1 MTTLETI
8 IKKAKNIPVLPQVTS
23 KLLAVF
29 SDAKVQAKDVS
40 RIIESDQSLA
50 VQVLKQA
57 NSPFYGFPSRIS
69 TLQHA
74 IVLMGFNAIKNL
86 AIGSSVTRMKRT
98 GASHILSSEQFWEH
112 SLGVGIGARAIGKE
126 IGYPCPEEL
135 LAAGLLHDTG
145 KLILSD
151 SFPREYG
158 EVVKEA
164 EEKGE
169 EIFRPEKRVL
179 GGSHDD
185 VGGWFTRENRFP
197 CILKACVKYHHTPC
211 SEVADEFSS
220 AVKIIHLADQLCKHL
235 GIGWAGGN
243 TCSGEI
249 DDACRNVGLT
259 FESKEKVT
267 TILKAEVTEAKEFFG
282 ISTPLKSGAC

>member
-1 MTTLETI
+1 MNTI
-8 IKKAKNIPVLPQVTS
+8 EGLIKKAKNIPSLPQVTS
-23 KLLAVF
+23 KLLTVF
-29 SDAKVQAKDVS
+29 DDANSQAKDVG

-50 VQVLKQA
+50 AQVLKQA
-57 NSPFYGFPSRIS
+57 NSPFYGFPGRIS

-98 GASHILSSEQFWEH
+98 GASAILGSEQFWEH
-112 SLGVGIGARAIGKE
+112 SLGVGVGARAIGKE

-151 SFPREYG
+151 SFPKEYE

-164 EEKGE
+164 EERGE
-169 EIFRPEKRVL
+169 EIYQPEKRVL

-185 VGGWFTRENRFP
+185 VGGWFTKENRFP
-197 CILKACVKYHHTPC
+197 CVLKACVQYHHTPG
-211 SEVADEFSS
+211 SELSDEFIT
-220 AVKIIHLADQLCKHL
+220 AVKIIHLADHLCKL
-235 GIGWAGGN
+235 EGIGWAGGTVCSEETED
-243 TCSGEI
+243 TCSAI
-249 DDACRNVGLT
+249 GLT
-259 FESKEKVT
+259 DEARERVVDG
-267 TILKAEVTEAKEFFG
+267 LKAEVADTKAFFG
-282 ISTPLKSGAC
+282 ITTTQ